1 MLRLSLH
8 RAAPGMVICL
18 PVMHPQIPGHVLLKP
33 GATLDAAAIQ
43 RLGEL
48 QVRQVFIEYP
58 PTSFLMRYA
67 STPVLLEQTRIAEV
81 VGRQIDSIASGM
93 HAAFEFTSYLDGVR
107 GLIQRLVDDPAA
119 AVFLHDVVDPR
130 SPIASHSFN
139 VGFLSLLM
147 GLRLDGYLVAN
158 RPRISAKRAAN
169 IENLGVGGLLHDIGM
184 LRLTPD
190 SLRRWEA
197 THDESDPYW
206 QKHVTLGY
214 QFVRGKIAPTAAA
227 GVLHHHQRMDGSG
240 FPKRARSYG
249 PPTAL
254 QSREIHIFARIIAV
268 ADVFDRAREPVSTA
282 AVGPVTQP
290 GEHDARVPT
299 IRALKRTMEMVRA
312 GKLDAVVFKSLLSV
326 VPAFAPGSIV
336 TLSNGRRCV
345 VAAWEPSHPC
355 SPTVCPLSPE
365 AEEALSV
372 GGERLMRSGDLP
384 LGEPIDLQERKDLRI
399 VSAEGQDVS
408 ADLFEPAFPGEF
420 DLRLQY
426 PNPLIEGW
434 ETLTAEAIA
443 QIVPGAQG
451 KAA

>member
-8 RAAPGMVICL
+8 RAAPGMVVCM

-33 GATLDAAAIQ
+33 GAELDSQAIT

-48 QVRQVFIEYP
+48 GVRQVFIEYP

-67 STPVLLEQTRIAEV
+67 SAAVMQEQTRLADT
-81 VGRQIDSIASGM
+81 VGRQIDSISRGL

-107 GLIQRLVDDPAA
+107 GLIQKLVDDPAA
-119 AVFLHDVVDPR
+119 AVFLHDVIDPR

-190 SLRRWEA
+190 ALRRWDS

-249 PPTAL
+249 PPSAL
-254 QSREIHIFARIIAV
+254 SGREIHIFARIIAV
-268 ADVFDRAREPVSTA
+268 ADVFDRFRCVEPD
-282 AVGPVTQP
+282 GR
-290 GEHDARVPT
+290 RVPT
-299 IRALKRTMEMVRA
+299 VRALKKTMELVRS

-326 VPAFAPGSIV
+326 VPAFAPGSLV

-345 VAAWEPSHPC
+345 VAAWEPSRPC
-355 SPTVCPLSPE
+355 SPMVCMLSPE
-365 AEEALSV
+365 AEEALRV
-372 GGERLMRSGDLP
+372 GGERLMRSGDVP
-384 LGEPIDLQERKDLRI
+384 LGEPIDLQERRELCI
-399 VSAEGQDVS
+399 VRAEGHDV
-408 ADLFEPAFPGEF
+408 AQDLFEPAFAGEF

-426 PNPLIEGW
+426 PNPMVDGW
-434 ETLTAEAIA
+434 ETLSAEAMA
-443 QIVPGAQG
+443 QLAAATHG